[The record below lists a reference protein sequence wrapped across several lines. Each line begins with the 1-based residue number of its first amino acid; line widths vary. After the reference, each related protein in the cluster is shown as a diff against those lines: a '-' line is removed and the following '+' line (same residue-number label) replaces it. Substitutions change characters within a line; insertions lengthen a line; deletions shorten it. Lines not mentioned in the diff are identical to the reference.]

1 MNPSRGGADDWGSSA
16 EPPSVRSAW
25 LGCYWQAERRPP
37 GFWVDASANCRNL
50 AVHPGVL
57 STRVISATCRRSL
70 PYRLPH
76 GHPGDAGPLCQF
88 TFGAGCRDEGSSE
101 RGHALTLDP
110 AGLAPFLGDPFE
122 GVVAEDDLA
131 GGGQGRLAEHT
142 VVGVRPTLVDGV
154 RGVDEPVE
162 LFVGDVAGEVAQP
175 VLQVVAGIHR
185 YPSQA

>member
-50 AVHPGVL
+50 AVHRGGL
-57 STRVISATCRRSL
+57 STWVISATCRRSL

-88 TFGAGCRDEGSSE
+88 ALEGASDEREHGLAIAGCSLADASEEVSMQPPRD
-101 RGHALTLDP
+101 
-110 AGLAPFLGDPFE
+110 GLL
-122 GVVAEDDLA
+122 
-131 GGGQGRLAEHT
+131 
-142 VVGVRPTLVDGV
+142 VGVRLVGH
-154 RGVDEPVE
+154 GG
-162 LFVGDVAGEVAQP
+162 L
-175 VLQVVAGIHR
+175 L
-185 YPSQA
+185 S